1 MGYLIFEVNRSDIG
15 KIDQVLKD
23 DTVSRQSITTRDASS
38 LEIEKDV
45 LYVKIEGSKDGLKRA
60 EELFKEIG
68 IKKLGDKDATE
79 INKKIVSQDESAAT
93 GMGMIFG

>member
-38 LEIEKDV
+38 LEIEKDA

-68 IKKLGDKDATE
+68 IKKLRDKDATE